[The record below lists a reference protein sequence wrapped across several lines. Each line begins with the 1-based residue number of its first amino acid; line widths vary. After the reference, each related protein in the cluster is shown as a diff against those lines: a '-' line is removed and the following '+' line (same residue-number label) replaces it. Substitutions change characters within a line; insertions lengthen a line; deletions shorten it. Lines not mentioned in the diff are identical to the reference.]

1 MEHLNVEIKARCS
14 DVLAAR
20 EILNAAGARFVGEDH
35 QIDTYFRVES
45 GRLKLREGNI
55 ENHLIFYRRSDQAGP
70 KTSEVAL
77 LETQA
82 GSPLKP
88 FLEKALGSWMCVD
101 KRREIYFIGNVKF
114 HLDQVKGLGRFLEIE
129 AIDMEG
135 KWGKAKLEEQCR
147 FWMEKLHVQPADL
160 LSVSYSD
167 LLESTLSES
176 KNGDK
181 SPKETL

>member
-20 EILNAAGARFVGEDH
+20 QVLKGAGARFVGEDH
-35 QIDTYFRVES
+35 QIDTYFRVEN

-55 ENHLIFYRRSDQAGP
+55 ENHLIFYRRGNQAGP
-70 KTSEVAL
+70 KASEVAL
-77 LETQA
+77 LETPA
-82 GSPLKP
+82 GSPLKA

-101 KRREIYFIGNVKF
+101 KRREIYFVENVKF
-114 HLDQVKGLGRFLEIE
+114 HLDQVSGLGTFLEIE

-135 KWGKAKLEEQCR
+135 KYGQAKLEEQCR
-147 FWMEKLHVQPADL
+147 FWMEKLNVQAADL

-167 LLESTLSES
+167 MLESTFPAS
-176 KNGDK
+176 KN
-181 SPKETL
+181 EQ